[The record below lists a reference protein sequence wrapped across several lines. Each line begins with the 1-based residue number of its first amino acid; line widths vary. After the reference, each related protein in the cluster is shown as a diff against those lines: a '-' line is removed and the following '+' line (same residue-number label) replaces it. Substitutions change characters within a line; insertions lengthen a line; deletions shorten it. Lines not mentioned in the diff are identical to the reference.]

1 MWKMALKTPAAS
13 RRKLPLSEEEV
24 GTNFSAC
31 EEKQEFLLGDVAAA
45 LWACAFLLLLTTS
58 TCVWS
63 RRRRRN
69 QKQGVGDIHF
79 DLTSSLD
86 VTRVQNL

>member
-1 MWKMALKTPAAS
+1 MALKTPAAS

-24 GTNFSAC
+24 GTNFSVC

-58 TCVWS
+58 TCV
-63 RRRRRN
+63 
-69 QKQGVGDIHF
+69 
-79 DLTSSLD
+79 
-86 VTRVQNL
+86 